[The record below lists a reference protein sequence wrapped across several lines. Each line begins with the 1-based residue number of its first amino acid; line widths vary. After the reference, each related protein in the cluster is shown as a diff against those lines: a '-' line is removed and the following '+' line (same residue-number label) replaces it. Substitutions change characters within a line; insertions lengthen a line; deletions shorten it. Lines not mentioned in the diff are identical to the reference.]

1 MMKKIT
7 ICLLAGLFIVMCP
20 GSSSALNFGITDI
33 SRLYADINWGALNTR
48 SDLNLIEETGDT
60 YQGGSQTGGGSGE
73 PPIPDGLPGSGG
85 FPGPDDYFDI
95 GTDDQE
101 ASAPVPEP
109 ATMLLIGTGLVGVVA
124 LRKRFT
130 QRD

>member
-33 SRLYADINWGALNTR
+33 SRLYADINWSALNTR

-60 YQGGSQTGGGSGE
+60 YQGGSQTGGSGK
-73 PPIPDGLPGSGG
+73 PPPRTGCPAPMG
-85 FPGPDDYFDI
+85 FGPDDYFDI
-95 GTDDQE
+95 GTGDQE

-109 ATMLLIGTGLVGVVA
+109 ATMLLIGTGLVG
-124 LRKRFT
+124 
-130 QRD
+130 